1 MSTNI
6 ERLRYYERQYLQSS
20 DFTDEQT
27 YHLEMRRRLN
37 LALHLWGIV
46 KGLQLLYGEVI
57 QGTPNQFYVSEGMA
71 IDAYGREIIV
81 PAKHLLSDD
90 LATNRIT
97 GGGTYSVWIGY
108 TLEQTTPPQAGFQ
121 RCDSKNQLTRC
132 RESFQIFINSLATN
146 PNPMEDPDPFGDLS
160 DDPTKNPWLIH
171 LGTINV
177 DKLLNIAAAANVD
190 RIYIGLRTQRIVAP
204 HRAMAGYNV
213 LDANAPL
220 KPLTSISVRDNL
232 FLEQNLVAGS
242 DFVVDP
248 QKVQPPPITSPPNT
262 FPNPTGN
269 VKIASDVFLQGN
281 LYTHCDP
288 TQPDLWH
295 NLDECIRERILNS
308 IPEIHIGS
316 APLQIT
322 TANVMD
328 SSGGVTQSLDVPIT
342 TKLGQVDPSLTT
354 ITTSIASLHWLPGQQ
369 AVIASPPSSPPAGTG
384 ASPGNIGFFAASI
397 PATTIS
403 GASTTAASPPFST
416 DGLQIDTS
424 GQVSLVSGSN
434 YTATVTCSVAPAY
447 LVPSSGTTL
456 YEVPIDFVLISY
468 VVIFYPKTS

>member
-1 MSTNI
+1 MSTDI

-46 KGLQLLYGEVI
+46 KGLELLYGEVI
-57 QGTPNQFYVSEGMA
+57 QGTPYQYYVSEGMA

-81 PAKHLLSDD
+81 SAKHLLSDD
-90 LATNRIT
+90 LDTNRIT
-97 GGGTYSVWIGY
+97 GAGTYSVWIGY
-108 TLEQTTPPQAGFQ
+108 TREQTTAPPAGFQ
-121 RCDSKNQLTRC
+121 RCDMTNQYTRW
-132 RESFQIFINSLATN
+132 RESFEIIISSLAAN
-146 PNPMEDPDPFGDLS
+146 PNPTEDPDPFGDLP

-177 DKLLNIAAAANVD
+177 DKSQKITAATNAD

-204 HRAMAGYNV
+204 RHAMAEYNV

-220 KPLTSISVRDNL
+220 NPLTSVTVRDNV
-232 FLEQNLVAGS
+232 FLEQNLITGA

-248 QKVQPPPITSPPNT
+248 QKIQPPPITSPPST

-288 TQPDLWH
+288 TQPDLWL
-295 NLDECIRERILNS
+295 NLVHCIQERILNS
-308 IPEIHIGS
+308 VPEIHIGS
-316 APLQIT
+316 APLQFSP
-322 TANVMD
+322 VGQVD
-328 SSGGVTQSLDVPIT
+328 SSGTVSVSAAISIT
-342 TKLGQVDPSLTT
+342 TQLAQVDPSLTT
-354 ITTSIASLHWLPGQQ
+354 ITTSIASLHWLPSPQV
-369 AVIASPPSSPPAGTG
+369 VIGSPPSSTTAT
-384 ASPGNIGFFAASI
+384 SRI
-397 PATTIS
+397 PATSMQATNTPS
-403 GASTTAASPPFST
+403 GT

-424 GQVSLVSGSN
+424 GQVSLVSGST
-434 YTATVTCSVAPAY
+434 YTATVKCSVAPAY
-447 LVPSSGTTL
+447 LIPSSGTAQ